1 MFRALTVIS
10 VVAAIAVVVKFGKQL
25 AGQSAGSSVRPR
37 IGRYPLIEA
46 LIAFVMWAS
55 LLVLIA
61 TGFLGA
67 TMLGHALSGFTT
79 LIHVGCGA
87 VFALSLAVLAVF
99 RAEAYSLAGPDT
111 FGRFSLVQKICFWVI
126 VICGLGLIFSVL
138 SAMFPI
144 LATDGQHMA
153 TRVHKLSA
161 LVALV
166 ATIIYAGTAGKRN

>member
-1 MFRALTVIS
+1 MFRALTVVC
-10 VVAAIAVVVKFGKQL
+10 VVAAVAVAVKFGDLL
-25 AGQSAGSSVRPR
+25 AGQAAGSAVRPR

-46 LIAFVMWAS
+46 LIAFVMWVC
-55 LLVLIA
+55 LLILIA

-87 VFALSLAVLAVF
+87 AFAVSLAVLVVF

-111 FGRFSLVQKICFWVI
+111 FGRYSLVQKICFWVI
-126 VICGLGLIFSVL
+126 VICGLGLIFSIL

-144 LATDGQHMA
+144 LATEGQHLA
-153 TRVHKLSA
+153 TKVHKLSA
-161 LVALV
+161 LVALL
-166 ATIIYAGTAGKRN
+166 ATILYAGAAARRV

>member
-25 AGQSAGSSVRPR
+25 AGQPARSSVR

-46 LIAFVMWAS
+46 LSAFVMWAC

-87 VFALSLAVLAVF
+87 AFALSLAALAVF

-111 FGRFSLVQKICFWVI
+111 FGRFSLAQKICFWVI
-126 VICGLGLIFSVL
+126 VICGLGLIFSIL

-144 LATDGQHMA
+144 LATEGQHVA

-166 ATIIYAGTAGKRN
+166 ATIVYAGTASKRN